1 MKRSVL
7 VLILALPLEIYGQNI
22 IKVGKSLRNL
32 KPTYIERTIR
42 TSISRSHIAID
53 VARYQALNAHTNWYF
68 KNTDTQVQIYLER
81 KLLTQTLKS
90 PRTIY
95 GPYNYVRTF
104 SKISKDEDLTSKKH
118 LQDWKHINDVTGYNG
133 AHHIVNKYTLKLIW
147 EKQKQDGIKTNLDD
161 MQKNAPAIFHP
172 YHGDPRFKDIFHN
185 PEQQLHDYEV
195 FGMKIVIIS
204 LLAQIDA
211 VGIEMGLS
219 KMPEDYL
226 IGILKEAELWSKT
239 YNLVWERDTRLT
251 EPMLKIQQ

>member
-1 MKRSVL
+1 MKKIVVVILLLNSTL
-7 VLILALPLEIYGQNI
+7 VYSQNI
-22 IKVGKSLRNL
+22 IKVGKSLRTL
-32 KPTYIERTIR
+32 KTTNIQRIIEVNTA
-42 TSISRSHIAID
+42 RSFQAID
-53 VARYQALNAHTNWYF
+53 VARYQALNAHMSWYF

-104 SKISKDEDLTSKKH
+104 SKISKDEDLTSKKY

-147 EKQKQDGIKTNLDD
+147 EKQKQSGIKTNLDD

-226 IGILKEAELWSKT
+226 MGILKEAELWSKT
-239 YNLVWERDTRLT
+239 YNLVWQRDTKLI
-251 EPMLKIQQ
+251 EPMLKIP